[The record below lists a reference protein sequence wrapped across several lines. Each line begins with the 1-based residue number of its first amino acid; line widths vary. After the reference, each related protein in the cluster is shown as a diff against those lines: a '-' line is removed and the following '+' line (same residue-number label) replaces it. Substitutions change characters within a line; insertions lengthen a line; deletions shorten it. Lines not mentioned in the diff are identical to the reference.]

1 MRAPSGPAVGAYVYA
16 KDKKGYW
23 YRAKV
28 LAERGGNPRS
38 YFVHFQGFRSNH
50 DEWVPKA
57 RIRLTATKAQIVQLN
72 ARVAWMGNTT
82 GLNADENSWEI
93 DEIVGKKH
101 CGGSIKYL
109 VKWELFVFTKPFGQN
124 ASLTLKFLAR
134 YQITRSG
141 CFGSGCVMGA
151 T

>member
-82 GLNADENSWEI
+82 GLNADENSWVYRRDI
-93 DEIVGKKH
+93 SCALVGNLSNKKEFPTTTSSSVVADH
-101 CGGSIKYL
+101 R
-109 VKWELFVFTKPFGQN
+109 ET
-124 ASLTLKFLAR
+124 A
-134 YQITRSG
+134 
-141 CFGSGCVMGA
+141 
-151 T
+151 